1 MVKTFPL
8 IILIFLYT
16 ISWLINI
23 SNNKAILRRSNKN
36 PILVADQSN
45 WWEAKAV
52 FNCAILYDKNKNKVH
67 MLYRAI
73 GDYEDYISR
82 IGYASSSD
90 GHTFN
95 RRKEIAFG
103 PSEDYERNGI
113 EDPRLVEIG
122 SKTYITY
129 VVPSSYALGTP
140 IVSSALATTSDY
152 YEFKRLGIITSIG
165 SDNKDVVLFPE
176 KIKSLYREQKT
187 SYFSLQRPS
196 AWIGSAY
203 GVYRPSM
210 WLAEGSL
217 LTKFERYWPL
227 LSPKEDWE
235 ILKVG
240 AGVPPIKT
248 KYGWLIIYHGVS
260 HDRIYRVGAAL
271 LDLREPIKVI
281 GRTKRPILEP
291 REPYEKY
298 GDVNNVVF
306 PTGACIIDGEVF
318 IYYGGADRVCC
329 LATVELTALIE
340 HILQDSIN

>member
-1 MVKTFPL
+1 MK
-8 IILIFLYT
+8 
-16 ISWLINI
+16 S
-23 SNNKAILRRSNKN
+23 
-36 PILVADQSN
+36 AD
-45 WWEAKAV
+45 
-52 FNCAILYDKNKNKVH
+52 
-67 MLYRAI
+67 
-73 GDYEDYISR
+73 
-82 IGYASSSD
+82 
-90 GHTFN
+90 
-95 RRKEIAFG
+95 
-103 PSEDYERNGI
+103 
-113 EDPRLVEIG
+113 
-122 SKTYITY
+122 KTYITY

-260 HDRIYRVGAAL
+260 YDRIYRVGARAF
-271 LDLREPIKVI
+271 
-281 GRTKRPILEP
+281 GLEGT
-291 REPYEKY
+291 Y
-298 GDVNNVVF
+298 
-306 PTGACIIDGEVF
+306 
-318 IYYGGADRVCC
+318 
-329 LATVELTALIE
+329 
-340 HILQDSIN
+340 

>member
-8 IILIFLYT
+8 IILIFIYT
-16 ISWLINI
+16 ISWLIKI

-36 PILVADQSN
+36 PILVPDQSN

-52 FNCAILYDKNKNKVH
+52 FNCAILYDKNKVH

-82 IGYASSSD
+82 IGYASSND

-129 VVPSSYALGTP
+129 VVPSSYALGIP

-260 HDRIYRVGAAL
+260 YDRIYRVGATL
-271 LDLREPIKVI
+271 LDLREPINVI

-306 PTGACIIDGEVF
+306 PTGACTIDGEVF
-318 IYYGGADRVCC
+318 IYYGGADRVCS
-329 LATVELTALIE
+329 LATVGLTDLVE
-340 HILQDSIN
+340 HILQDSIT